1 MSDVIG
7 LADVSS
13 KDTGRGSSLKTGGMR
28 RTYNKRRKKMPSAM
42 KCKSGW
48 KKMGYKSMS
57 DCMSYGKKK
66 VGDLNKDGKMSSYES
81 KRSAAI
87 QKAMKGRK

>member
-1 MSDVIG
+1 
-7 LADVSS
+7 
-13 KDTGRGSSLKTGGMR
+13 
-28 RTYNKRRKKMPSAM
+28 MPSAE
-42 KCKSGW
+42 KCKMGW

-57 DCMSYGKKK
+57 DCMSSGK
-66 VGDLNKDGKMSSYES
+66 NKDGKMSSYES